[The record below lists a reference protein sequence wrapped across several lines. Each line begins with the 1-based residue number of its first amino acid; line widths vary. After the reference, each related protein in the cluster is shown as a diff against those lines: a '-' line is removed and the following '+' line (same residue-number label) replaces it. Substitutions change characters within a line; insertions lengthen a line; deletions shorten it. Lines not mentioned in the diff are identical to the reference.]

1 MNEPAILTALKTALQ
16 NSSDL
21 SSVADTNIH
30 IGEISNITTYP
41 VIVIKPG
48 VSTKVRDVYPFEEW
62 RMTVSVIFALKVF
75 DETKQIVGDVNIKGI
90 KDFDNDVRKAL
101 SADHTL
107 GGAALNVTIVESLP
121 DDGSDYPVRGFVL
134 TVEILYKQNRTT
146 RE

>member
-90 KDFDNDVRKAL
+90 KDFDKN
-101 SADHTL
+101 
-107 GGAALNVTIVESLP
+107 
-121 DDGSDYPVRGFVL
+121 F
-134 TVEILYKQNRTT
+134 
-146 RE
+146 